1 MDVLLLSPGKHMFD
15 EAFSLSGLGVGHKYF
30 AHSVGYFWL
39 LPRCAFSL
47 SVKSWKEA
55 RAKLKLVLLSRE
67 KKKRNKKG
75 EDIHHGTYCLLGG
88 TGGGGGSRRDPVW
101 WFCMFLFFSRLIALK
116 SSSNPRAP
124 TETKPSTIL

>member
-15 EAFSLSGLGVGHKYF
+15 EAFSLSCLGVGHKYF

-55 RAKLKLVLLSRE
+55 RAELKLVLLSRE
-67 KKKRNKKG
+67 KKKRNTKKG
-75 EDIHHGTYCLLGG
+75 KIFTMVLTAYLEAQEEVGVPGEILFGG
-88 TGGGGGSRRDPVW
+88 FAG
-101 WFCMFLFFSRLIALK
+101 FFSSLG
-116 SSSNPRAP
+116 S
-124 TETKPSTIL
+124 